1 MKEFFYTFI
10 YNPLYNTLV
19 GILDIGGWVDLGIAV
34 IILTIL
40 VKLVLFPLS
49 IKAIR
54 TQQLMKELEEP
65 MKEIREKYKNNREE
79 QGRKMLELYREKGV
93 NPFSSFAT
101 LLLQLPII
109 FGLYFVFFKGGFP
122 EVNPDILYSFV
133 PIPDTVPMLFL
144 GFVDMASKSIP
155 LALIAGVTQLI
166 QARYSLPAP
175 KPRGENP
182 TMQEDFARSM
192 QLQMRYTL
200 PVLVGVIA
208 YVASAAVALY
218 LITSNIFAIGQ
229 EIYVRKKL
237 GIERGVRK
245 EAEKSKSSTKEEK

>member
-10 YNPLYNTLV
+10 YNPLYNALI

-34 IILTIL
+34 IILTII

-54 TQQLMKELEEP
+54 TQQLMRELEEP
-65 MKEIREKYKNNREE
+65 IKEIREKYKDNREE

-93 NPFSSFAT
+93 NPFSSFLT

-122 EVNPDILYSFV
+122 EVNADLLYSFV
-133 PIPDTVPMLFL
+133 PIPDTVPMMFL
-144 GFVDMASKSIP
+144 GIIDMASKSIP
-155 LALIAGVTQLI
+155 LALIAGLTQLI
-166 QARYSLPAP
+166 QARFSLPAP
-175 KPRGENP
+175 KPRSENP
-182 TMQEDFARSM
+182 TMQEDFMRSM
-192 QLQMRYTL
+192 QIQMRYTL

-208 YVASAAVALY
+208 YVASAAVAMY

-237 GIERGVRK
+237 GIEKGVRK
-245 EAEKSKSSTKEEK
+245 EPVPSEDTKKEDK